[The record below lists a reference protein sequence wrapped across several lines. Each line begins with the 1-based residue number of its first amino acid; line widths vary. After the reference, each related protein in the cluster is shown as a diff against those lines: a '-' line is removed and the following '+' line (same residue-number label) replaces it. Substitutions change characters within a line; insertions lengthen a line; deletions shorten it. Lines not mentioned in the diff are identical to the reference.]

1 MAVTYIKMRATRSV
15 LNYRENKPTMY
26 RLRQMSYPP
35 IKEDELIKYISN
47 SAHVPESTIKA
58 AVAAIGEAISYF
70 AINGHRVVIDG
81 FGGFYLNV
89 NTKWFD
95 KNKPSANSKELALD
109 NFDIKKCVYRSA
121 LRFVPGARLQSIV
134 SATGTNI
141 VTSGEFK
148 AEN

>member
-1 MAVTYIKMRATRSV
+1 MTRITEEIQELFNRVRSLLGAPIRSV
-15 LNYRENKPTMY
+15 ELTDKQLCDLLQVAIEDYGERVLNE
-26 RLRQMSYPP
+26 
-35 IKEDELIKYISN
+35 
-47 SAHVPESTIKA
+47 
-58 AVAAIGEAISYF
+58 
-70 AINGHRVVIDG
+70 VIRNNWM
-81 FGGFYLNV
+81 GFYG
-89 NTKWFD
+89 
-95 KNKPSANSKELALD
+95 KNIANSKELALD